1 MSGWPGLRHAGRR
14 PAANPGRPILAT
26 LPTVWI
32 VVEGT
37 MKRDRRM
44 RRELLAT
51 SDGQR
56 RWDRA
61 YQALLTWTCTDEV
74 CPTTVGRARVGK
86 ERDDA
91 GRDLCAGVDTA
102 PGAGADD

>member
-1 MSGWPGLRHAGRR
+1 
-14 PAANPGRPILAT
+14 
-26 LPTVWI
+26 
-32 VVEGT
+32 
-37 MKRDRRM
+37 MKREWHI

-51 SDGQR
+51 PDGHR

-61 YQALLTWTCTDEV
+61 YQALLTWTGTDGMA
-74 CPTTVGRARVGK
+74 PTMVVGTRAGK

-91 GRDLCAGVDTA
+91 GRDLCAGVDAA

>member
-1 MSGWPGLRHAGRR
+1 
-14 PAANPGRPILAT
+14 
-26 LPTVWI
+26 
-32 VVEGT
+32 
-37 MKRDRRM
+37 MKRAWHI

-51 SDGQR
+51 ADGHR

-61 YQALLTWTCTDEV
+61 YQALLTWTATDEV
-74 CPTTVGRARVGK
+74 APTTVGRARVGK

-91 GRDLCAGVDTA
+91 GRDLCAGVDAA